1 MKKIKK
7 DKRNALNPVI
17 SNAKRNR
24 WFVGIIIVFTFVLY
38 GNTVFNHFS
47 MDDHYISADNPMIKQ
62 GLSAIPEIFTS
73 LYAEEAGMAYGY
85 RPVVR
90 VSFAVEYEFFN
101 GNPYISH
108 FFNIIFYLLA
118 GLLLFKVLKRLF
130 RNYNVYFPFVI
141 TLLFLAFPLHTEVV
155 ASLKNRDEIFNLIF
169 CLLALQFF
177 IKWVDFEKTKFLIFG
192 LIFYL
197 LAFLSKQTA
206 LAFLLIFPLALYFYT
221 DIKLKKLYYFLGA
234 VIGVVIIAVV
244 LPTLYL
250 PEVSRE
256 VLLREN
262 PLVAD
267 HSFFERIAT
276 GLYILGFY
284 LKKLFYPFPMLYYYG
299 YNMIPI
305 KTFANAQVII
315 SLIVYLG
322 MFVYSIMRF
331 KEKHILSFAIL
342 FYLITIA
349 MFTNI
354 VRPVPGI
361 VGDRFL
367 LIPSIAFAIA
377 VSWFIFRLFKLHP
390 EKEIIKKSDITKV
403 LILVFIILIPYSA
416 LTFNRNKDWRT
427 YYSLY
432 KHDMQYLENSVKAHN
447 LLATEMIRQVNRELQ
462 KPVNV
467 MKFVKPKIKRAIK
480 HYERAL
486 EIYPEHY
493 SSYNNLGTIYSRMFK
508 EYKKAIPYYKQ
519 AIELKPT
526 YPNPYFNLG
535 FCYELLE
542 NSDLAEDYYLKCI
555 ELDPENP
562 SSRSRLANMNFKN
575 GNIKKAFE
583 LNDELMKIAPESD
596 LPYINYGNY
605 YMMMADTAKAFS
617 YFEKAAEKSDQPNV
631 AGLLSKMYKEMGDH
645 KKAYYYNQ
653 KAIETEKRKK
663 EKKSYY

>member
-1 MKKIKK
+1 MK
-7 DKRNALNPVI
+7 DKNKVQKPTI
-17 SNAKRNR
+17 SNLKRNR
-24 WFVGIIIVFTFVLY
+24 WFIGIIIIFTLVLY
-38 GNTVFNHFS
+38 GNSSFNYFS

-62 GLSAIPEIFTS
+62 GISAIPEIFTS
-73 LYAEEAGMAYGY
+73 LYAEESDMTYGY
-85 RPVVR
+85 RPLVR
-90 VSFAVEYEFFN
+90 SSFAIEYEFFN

-118 GLLLFKVLKRLF
+118 GLLLFIVLKRLF
-130 RNYNVYFPFVI
+130 KDYNVYFPFVI
-141 TLLFLAFPLHTEVV
+141 TLLFLAFPMHTEVV
-155 ASLKNRDEIFNLIF
+155 ASLKNRDEVFNLIF

-177 IKWVDFEKTKFLIFG
+177 IKWVDLKKTKFLIFG

-221 DIKLKKLYYFLGA
+221 DIKLKNLYYFIGA
-234 VIGVVIIAVV
+234 VIGVVIIEVV

-250 PEVSRE
+250 PEISRE

-299 YNMIPI
+299 YNMITI

-322 MFVYSIMRF
+322 MFVFAIKKF

-349 MFTNI
+349 MFANI
-354 VRPVPGI
+354 VKPIPGI

-367 LIPSIAFAIA
+367 LIPSLAFAIA
-377 VSWFIFRLFKLHP
+377 VSWFVFKLFKLNP
-390 EKEIIKKSDITKV
+390 EKEIIKKSGIIKV
-403 LILVFIILIPYSA
+403 LVLVVIILIPYSA
-416 LTFNRNKDWRT
+416 LTFSRNKDWRT

-432 KHDMQYLENSVKAHN
+432 KHDMKYLDNSVKAHN
-447 LLATEMIRQVNRELQ
+447 LLATEMIRQVNIELQ

-480 HYERAL
+480 HFERAI
-486 EIYPEHY
+486 EIYPEHF

-508 EYKKAIPYYKQ
+508 EYKKAIPYYKK
-519 AIELKPT
+519 AINLKPT
-526 YPNPYFNLG
+526 FPNPYFNLG
-535 FCYELLE
+535 FCYEMLKDFE
-542 NSDLAEDYYLKCI
+542 LAEIYYLKSV
-555 ELDPENP
+555 EMDYENP

-575 GNIKKAFE
+575 GNTEKAFKI
-583 LNDELMKIAPESD
+583 NNELMEIAPESD
-596 LPYINYGNY
+596 LPYINFGNY

-617 YFEKAAEKSDQPNV
+617 YFEKAAELSDQPNV

-645 KKAYYYNQ
+645 KKAVYYHD
-653 KAIETEKRKK
+653 KALETEKRKK

>member
-1 MKKIKK
+1 MKKTKI
-7 DKRNALNPVI
+7 DKNKILNPVI

-24 WFVGIIIVFTFVLY
+24 WFIGIIIVFTFVLY

-62 GLSAIPEIFTS
+62 GLSAIPKIFTS
-73 LYAEEAGMAYGY
+73 LYAEEDGMAYGY
-85 RPVVR
+85 RPIVR
-90 VSFAVEYEFFN
+90 TSFAIEYEFFN

-108 FFNIIFYLLA
+108 FFNILFYLLA
-118 GLLLFKVLKRLF
+118 GLLLFNVLKRMF

-141 TLLFLAFPLHTEVV
+141 TLLFLAFPMHTEVV
-155 ASLKNRDEIFNLIF
+155 ASLKNRDEILNLIF

-197 LAFLSKQTA
+197 LAFFSKQTA
-206 LAFLLIFPLALYFYT
+206 LAFLLIFPLTLYFYT
-221 DIKLKKLYYFLGA
+221 DIKLKKLYYFIGA
-234 VIGVVIIAVV
+234 VVGVVIINVIV
-244 LPTLYL
+244 PTFYL
-250 PEVSRE
+250 PEICRE

-305 KTFANAQVII
+305 KTFANTQVII

-322 MFVYSIMRF
+322 MFVYSILKF
-331 KEKHILSFAIL
+331 KKKHILSFAIL

-349 MFTNI
+349 MFSNI
-354 VRPVPGI
+354 VKPVPGI

-367 LIPSIAFAIA
+367 LFPSLAFAIA
-377 VSWFIFRLFKLHP
+377 VSYFLFKLFKLDP
-390 EKEIIKKSDITKV
+390 KKEFNKKSNITIV
-403 LILVFIILIPYSA
+403 LIHIFIILISYTA
-416 LTFNRNKDWRT
+416 LTFDRNKDWRT

-432 KHDMQYLENSVKAHN
+432 KHDMKYLGNSVKAHN
-447 LLATEMIRQVNRELQ
+447 LLATEMIRQVKHELN

-467 MKFVKPKIKRAIK
+467 MKFVKPKIRRAIK
-480 HYERAL
+480 HYKKAIA
-486 EIYPEHY
+486 IYPEHY

-508 EYKKAIPYYKQ
+508 KYEKAIPYYKK
-519 AIELKPT
+519 AIEIKPDF
-526 YPNPYFNLG
+526 PNPYFNLG
-535 FCYELLE
+535 FCYQKLKNDE
-542 NSDLAEDYYLKCI
+542 LAEEYYQKCI
-555 ELDPENP
+555 EKDPQSP
-562 SSRSRLANMNFKN
+562 SAWSRLANMYFHK

-583 LNDELMKIAPESD
+583 INEKLMNLAPDSD
-596 LPYINYGNY
+596 IPYINYGHF
-605 YMMMADTAKAFS
+605 YMFLSDTAKAVY
-617 YFEKAAEKSDQPNV
+617 YFEKAAERSDQSDV
-631 AGLLSKMYKEMGDH
+631 AGLLNKMHKKMGDH
-645 KKAYYYNQ
+645 KKAHYYNH
-653 KAIETEKRKK
+653 KAKETEKRKK
-663 EKKSYY
+663 KKKSYY